1 MSVVS
6 KKSTVNSRILFRL
19 KSLFLFKDFD
29 DNEITRLIGAMSEVA
44 CVPGAMVIKEGQT
57 GSDMFVVDSGELEVI
72 KGGAGEESILKVIR

>member
-29 DNEITRLIGAMSEVA
+29 DNEITRLIGAMSEVSCA
-44 CVPGAMVIKEGQT
+44 PGAMVIKEGQT
-57 GSDMFVVDSGELEVI
+57 GSDMFVVDSGEL
-72 KGGAGEESILKVIR
+72 